1 MGRLEPRWR
10 LGKSI
15 YEHPSKVT
23 AMKIHEKLKK
33 LGDHLEGGLIGR
45 RDHARMLLLAAV
57 AGENAILFGPPGT
70 AKSLLARRLKDCF
83 ADDVRYFE
91 CLLTKFSM
99 PEEVFGPVSLK
110 GLEQDIFR
118 RVYDRYMPGAGVAFI
133 DETFKANSAILNSML
148 TILNEREFDTGNERI
163 QVPLRCVVGASNE
176 MPKEAELE
184 ALYDRFIIRMRVDR
198 LQDEQLALY
207 LTSTAEYVP
216 PMTEIRL
223 TRADLDEVAKAAKT
237 LPVEAPVIELLT
249 ELREWCQGKGIKV
262 SDRRLG
268 KIKRLLQ
275 VAAATSGRGSTG
287 LSDAWV
293 VRHCAWDDFTTD
305 HAENLA
311 DWLDSR
317 IDKQQQNL
325 SGLRALVDAEK
336 KAYVAKAKVQKK
348 TATGQLIYLS
358 ANGMETVEA
367 SAEGYAYSAK
377 DDNNGLL
384 YSADE
389 IKEKLWKNHQNS
401 NDHRGAK
408 QIVVKNSWV
417 NLDSHFDSVYG
428 PNKVKCQRK
437 PKFED
442 GVYTVEQREKF
453 KESAALV
460 LAQLKSK
467 NAEISQQVETLALSL
482 DASPW
487 APKEYQESHLAGL
500 RANLLELEKFQHALQ
515 GVISGYDK
523 LLTTSDPEKL
533 TDPKA

>member
-1 MGRLEPRWR
+1 
-10 LGKSI
+10 
-15 YEHPSKVT
+15 
-23 AMKIHEKLKK
+23 MKIHEKLKK
-33 LGDHLEGGLIGR
+33 LGAHLESGLIGR

-83 ADDVRYFE
+83 TDEVRYFE

-148 TILNEREFDTGNERI
+148 TILNEREFDTGNERVK
-163 QVPLRCVVGASNE
+163 VPLRCVVGASNE

-198 LQDEQLALY
+198 LQDEEQLAQF
-207 LTSTAEYVP
+207 LTSNSEYEAP
-216 PMTEIRL
+216 GSELRL
-223 TRADLDEVAKAAKT
+223 TKADLEEVAKSAKA
-237 LPVEAPVIELLT
+237 LPVEEPVVGLLV
-249 ELREWCQGKGIKV
+249 ELREWCHGKGIKI

-268 KIKRLLQ
+268 KIKRTLQ
-275 VAAATSGRGSTG
+275 VAAVTSGRESAS
-287 LSDAWV
+287 LSDAWL

-305 HAENLA
+305 QAEKLA
-311 DWLDSR
+311 EWLDSR
-317 IDKQQQNL
+317 IDKQQHNL
-325 SGLRALVDAEK
+325 SGLRALVDVEK
-336 KAYVAKAKVQKK
+336 KSYAAKAKIHKK
-348 TATGQLIYLS
+348 DKQGNLLYFDS
-358 ANGMETVEA
+358 RGVETLKEGVD
-367 SAEGYAYSAK
+367 GYAYDST
-377 DDNNGLL
+377 DDNGGQL
-384 YSADE
+384 YTAAE
-389 IKEKLWKNHQNS
+389 IKQKIRAAHQSNGDNIWINS
-401 NDHRGAK
+401 RWTQVEDYFKTNYAK
-408 QIVVKNSWV
+408 SKIKI
-417 NLDSHFDSVYG
+417 SHA
-428 PNKVKCQRK
+428 
-437 PKFED
+437 PKIED
-442 GVYTVEQREKF
+442 GIYTVDQREKF
-453 KESAALV
+453 KSSAAEVLV
-460 LAQLKSK
+460 KLQAKG
-467 NAEISQQVETLALSL
+467 AEISAQITQLAGSL

-500 RANLLELEKFQHALQ
+500 RANLQELEKFQHALQ

>member
-1 MGRLEPRWR
+1 
-10 LGKSI
+10 
-15 YEHPSKVT
+15 
-23 AMKIHEKLKK
+23 MKLNEKLKK
-33 LGDHLEGGLIGR
+33 LSVHLESGLVGR

-216 PMTEIRL
+216 PTTDIRL
-223 TRADLDEVAKAAKT
+223 TKADLDEVAKAAKT

-249 ELREWCQGKGIKV
+249 ELREWCQGKGIKI

-275 VAAATSGRGSTG
+275 VAAATSGRDSTG
-287 LSDAWV
+287 LADAWV

-305 HAENLA
+305 HAEKLA

-317 IDKQQQNL
+317 IDKQQHNL

-336 KAYVAKAKVQKK
+336 KAYAAKAKTQKK
-348 TATGQLIYLS
+348 DAEGRLIYLS
-358 ANGMETVEA
+358 ANGMETLEA
-367 SAEGYAYSAK
+367 SIEGYAYSAK

-389 IKEKLWKNHQNS
+389 IKDKLWKNYPN
-401 NDHRGAK
+401 NTDYRGTK
-408 QIVVKNSWV
+408 QINVKNSWV
-417 NLDSHFDSVYG
+417 FLDTHFDSAFL
-428 PNKVKCQRK
+428 PNKIKRQHK
-437 PKFED
+437 PKFDD
-442 GVYTVEQREKF
+442 GIYTVEQREKF
-453 KESAALV
+453 KVSAAAV
-460 LAQLKSK
+460 LSQLKDKST
-467 NAEISQQVETLALSL
+467 EISQQADTLALSM

-500 RANLLELEKFQHALQ
+500 KANLQELEKLQNALQ

-523 LLTTSDPEKL
+523 LLTTSDPDKL
-533 TDPKA
+533 TDPNA

>member
-1 MGRLEPRWR
+1 
-10 LGKSI
+10 
-15 YEHPSKVT
+15 
-23 AMKIHEKLKK
+23 MKINEKLKK
-33 LGDHLEGGLIGR
+33 LSTHLESGLIGR

-83 ADDVRYFE
+83 ADEVRYFE

-118 RVYDRYMPGAGVAFI
+118 RVYDRYMPGAGIAFI

-207 LTSTAEYVP
+207 LSGTAEYVAP
-216 PMTEIRL
+216 TQVLRL
-223 TRADLDEVAKAAKT
+223 TKDDLDEIAKAAKS

-249 ELREWCQGKGIKV
+249 ELREWCQGKGIKI

-268 KIKRLLQ
+268 KIKRLMQ
-275 VAAATSGRGSTG
+275 VAAATSGRESTG

-305 HAENLA
+305 HAEKLA
-311 DWLDSR
+311 DWLDGR
-317 IDKQQQNL
+317 IDKQQHNL
-325 SGLRALVDAEK
+325 SNLRALVDAENR
-336 KAYVAKAKVQKK
+336 AYREKAKIQIKDSKGNLLYVDTSGRDTTK
-348 TATGQLIYLS
+348 
-358 ANGMETVEA
+358 
-367 SAEGYAYSAK
+367 AEFEGFEYCAG
-377 DDNNGLL
+377 DDNNGML
-384 YSADE
+384 YSEKE
-389 IKEKLWKNHQNS
+389 IKDKLKANYRHDQSDDAIYVGNTWFQLGEYFKKNY
-401 NDHRGAK
+401 AVKK
-408 QIVVKNSWV
+408 QKVKNE
-417 NLDSHFDSVYG
+417 
-428 PNKVKCQRK
+428 
-437 PKFED
+437 PKLKD
-442 GVYTVEQREKF
+442 GVYTVEQRERF
-453 KESAALV
+453 KDSSADV
-460 LAQLKSK
+460 LAQLKTRGS
-467 NAEISQQVETLALSL
+467 EISSQIDKLANTL
-482 DASPW
+482 DGSPW

-500 RANLLELEKFQHALQ
+500 KTNLQELEKLQHALQ

-533 TDPKA
+533 TDPQA

>member
-1 MGRLEPRWR
+1 
-10 LGKSI
+10 
-15 YEHPSKVT
+15 
-23 AMKIHEKLKK
+23 MKLNEKLKK
-33 LGDHLEGGLIGR
+33 LSAHLEGGLIGR

-83 ADDVRYFE
+83 ADDIKYFE

-163 QVPLRCVVGASNE
+163 KVPLRCVVGASNE

-198 LQDEQLALY
+198 LQDEGQLALFLQNATEY
-207 LTSTAEYVP
+207 EAPTAEL
-216 PMTEIRL
+216 RL
-223 TRADLDEVAKAAKT
+223 TKADLESVVKAAKI
-237 LPVEAPVIELLT
+237 LPVEAPVIDLLV
-249 ELREWCQGKGIKV
+249 ELREWCQGKGIKL

-275 VAAATSGRGSTG
+275 VAAYTSDRASAG

-293 VRHCAWDDFTTD
+293 VRHCAWDDFITNQ
-305 HAENLA
+305 AEKLA
-311 DWLDSR
+311 EWLDSR
-317 IDKQQQNL
+317 IDKQQHNL

-336 KAYVAKAKVQKK
+336 KAYAAKAKIQKK
-348 TATGQLIYLS
+348 DASGRLVYLAKDGLETA
-358 ANGMETVEA
+358 EA
-367 SAEGYAYSAK
+367 SSEGYAYSDK

-384 YSADE
+384 YSANQ
-389 IKEKLWKNHQNS
+389 IKDKLWNNY
-401 NDHRGAK
+401 NNNTNYNTK
-408 QIVVKNSWV
+408 QILVNNSWV

-428 PNKVKCQRK
+428 SNKTKRQHK
-437 PKFED
+437 PKLED
-442 GVYTVEQREKF
+442 GIYTVEQREKF
-453 KESAALV
+453 KASASAV
-460 LAQLKSK
+460 LSQLKGKSD
-467 NAEISQQVETLALSL
+467 EISHQVETLALSL

-487 APKEYQESHLAGL
+487 APKGYQESHLAGL
-500 RANLLELEKFQHALQ
+500 KGNLEELEKFQQTLQ
-515 GVISGYDK
+515 GVIAGYDK

-533 TDPKA
+533 TDPQA

>member
-1 MGRLEPRWR
+1 
-10 LGKSI
+10 
-15 YEHPSKVT
+15 
-23 AMKIHEKLKK
+23 MKLNEKLKK
-33 LGDHLEGGLIGR
+33 LSAHLEGGLIGR

-83 ADDVRYFE
+83 ADDIKYFE

-163 QVPLRCVVGASNE
+163 KVPLRCVVGASNE

-198 LQDEQLALY
+198 LQDEGQLALFLQDTTEY
-207 LTSTAEYVP
+207 EAPTAGL
-216 PMTEIRL
+216 RL
-223 TRADLDEVAKAAKT
+223 TKADLEAVARAAKA
-237 LPVEAPVIELLT
+237 LPVEEPVIDLLV
-249 ELREWCQGKGIKV
+249 ELREWCHGKGIKI

-275 VAAATSGRGSTG
+275 VAAYTSDRASAG

-305 HAENLA
+305 QAEKLA
-311 DWLDSR
+311 EWLDSR
-317 IDKQQQNL
+317 IDKQQHNL
-325 SGLRALVDAEK
+325 AGLRALVDAEE
-336 KAYVAKAKVQKK
+336 KAYAAKAKIQKK
-348 TATGQLIYLS
+348 DAKGNPVYLDD
-358 ANGMETVEA
+358 NGIETTKDG
-367 SAEGYAYSAK
+367 AEGYAFNAQ
-377 DDNNGLL
+377 DDNNGDLYTAAQIKQKLL
-384 YSADE
+384 SVHRSSGSTIYVHGGWVEVDDYFRANYS
-389 IKEKLWKNHQNS
+389 NNS
-401 NDHRGAK
+401 K
-408 QIVVKNSWV
+408 KSK
-417 NLDSHFDSVYG
+417 F
-428 PNKVKCQRK
+428 K
-437 PKFED
+437 PKHED
-442 GVYTVEQREKF
+442 GIYTVEQREKF
-453 KESAALV
+453 KASASEV
-460 LAQLKSK
+460 LSKLKGKSD
-467 NAEISQQVETLALSL
+467 EISHQVETLALSM

-487 APKEYQESHLAGL
+487 APKEYQESHLIGL
-500 RANLLELEKFQHALQ
+500 KGNLEELEKFQQTLQ
-515 GVISGYDK
+515 GVIAGYDK

-533 TDPKA
+533 TDPQA

>member
-1 MGRLEPRWR
+1 
-10 LGKSI
+10 
-15 YEHPSKVT
+15 
-23 AMKIHEKLKK
+23 MKLNEKLKK
-33 LGDHLEGGLIGR
+33 LSAHLEGGLIGR

-83 ADDVRYFE
+83 ADDIKYFE

-99 PEEVFGPVSLK
+99 PEEVFGPVSLQ

-163 QVPLRCVVGASNE
+163 KVPLRCVVGASNE

-198 LQDEQLALY
+198 LQDEGQLALFLQDTTEY
-207 LTSTAEYVP
+207 EAPTAGL
-216 PMTEIRL
+216 RL
-223 TRADLDEVAKAAKT
+223 TKADLEAVARAAKA
-237 LPVEAPVIELLT
+237 LPVEEPVIDLLV
-249 ELREWCQGKGIKV
+249 ELREWCQGKGIKL

-275 VAAATSGRGSTG
+275 VAAYTSDRASAG

-293 VRHCAWDDFTTD
+293 VRHCAWDDFTTNQ
-305 HAENLA
+305 AEKLA
-311 DWLDSR
+311 EWLDSR
-317 IDKQQQNL
+317 IDKQQHNL
-325 SGLRALVDAEK
+325 AGLRALVDAEE
-336 KAYVAKAKVQKK
+336 KAYAAKAKIQKK
-348 TATGQLIYLS
+348 DAKGNLVYLA
-358 ANGMETVEA
+358 ANGMESTKGTVK
-367 SAEGYAYSAK
+367 GYAYTSS

-384 YSADE
+384 YSKDE
-389 IKEKLWKNHQNS
+389 VCSKLLQQYQHQ
-401 NDHRGAK
+401 DHYRSGK
-408 QIVVKNSWV
+408 QICVNNNWV
-417 NLDSHFDSVYG
+417 ELNQHFESVYG
-428 PNKVKCQRK
+428 GKETTRQLK

-442 GVYTVEQREKF
+442 GIYTVEQREKF
-453 KESAALV
+453 KASASEV
-460 LAQLKSK
+460 LSKIKGKS
-467 NAEISQQVETLALSL
+467 AEISHQVETLTLSM

-500 RANLLELEKFQHALQ
+500 KGNLEELEKFQQTLQ
-515 GVISGYDK
+515 GVIAGYDK

-533 TDPKA
+533 TDPQA

>member
-1 MGRLEPRWR
+1 
-10 LGKSI
+10 
-15 YEHPSKVT
+15 
-23 AMKIHEKLKK
+23 MKLNEKLKK
-33 LGDHLEGGLIGR
+33 LSVHLESGLIGR

-216 PMTEIRL
+216 PTTEIRL
-223 TRADLDEVAKAAKT
+223 TKADLDEIAKVAKA
-237 LPVEAPVIELLT
+237 LPVEAAVIELLT
-249 ELREWCQGKGIKV
+249 ELREWCQGKGIKI

-275 VAAATSGRGSTG
+275 VAAATSGRESTG
-287 LSDAWV
+287 LSDAWA

-305 HAENLA
+305 HAEKLA

-317 IDKQQQNL
+317 IDKQQHNL
-325 SGLRALVDAEK
+325 SNLRALVDAEK
-336 KAYVAKAKVQKK
+336 KAYTAKAKIQKK
-348 TATGQLIYLS
+348 DNQGNPVYLDS
-358 ANGMETVEA
+358 NGVETTKTE
-367 SAEGYAYSAK
+367 SEGYAYSPK
-377 DDNNGLL
+377 DDNDGEL
-384 YSADE
+384 YSEAE
-389 IKEKLWKNHQNS
+389 IKAKLWKNYQNQTDYRS
-401 NDHRGAK
+401 LK
-408 QIVVKNSWV
+408 QIFVANNWVVLDEYFKSNYSKNKIKKP
-417 NLDSHFDSVYG
+417 Y
-428 PNKVKCQRK
+428 K
-437 PKFED
+437 PKLED
-442 GVYTVEQREKF
+442 GIYTVAQKEKF
-453 KESAALV
+453 KSSAARV
-460 LAQLKSK
+460 LAQLQAKG
-467 NAEISQQVETLALSL
+467 AEISNQIAKLSAGL

-500 RANLLELEKFQHALQ
+500 TGNLQELEKLQAALQ
-515 GVISGYDK
+515 GAISGYDK
-523 LLTTSDPEKL
+523 LLITSDTDKL

>member
-1 MGRLEPRWR
+1 
-10 LGKSI
+10 
-15 YEHPSKVT
+15 
-23 AMKIHEKLKK
+23 MKLNEKLKK
-33 LGDHLEGGLIGR
+33 LGEHLEGGLVGR

-57 AGENAILFGPPGT
+57 AGENALLFGPPGT

-83 ADDVRYFE
+83 ADEVRYFE

-207 LTSTAEYVP
+207 LSSTAEYVAP
-216 PMTEIRL
+216 TPELRL
-223 TRADLDEVAKAAKT
+223 TKTDLDEIAKAAKS
-237 LPVEAPVIELLT
+237 LPVEAPAIELLT
-249 ELREWCQGKGIKV
+249 ELREWCQGKGIRI

-275 VAAATSGRGSTG
+275 VAAATSGRESTG

-305 HAENLA
+305 HAEKLA
-311 DWLDSR
+311 EWLDSR
-317 IDKQQQNL
+317 IDKQQHNL
-325 SGLRALVDAEK
+325 SNLRALVDAEK
-336 KAYVAKAKVQKK
+336 RAYEGKAKIHLKDNKGNLLYVDSSGRDTTK
-348 TATGQLIYLS
+348 
-358 ANGMETVEA
+358 
-367 SAEGYAYSAK
+367 AEFEGFEYSAG
-377 DDNNGLL
+377 DDNNGRL
-384 YSADE
+384 YSEKE
-389 IKEKLWKNHQNS
+389 IKDKLKALLA
-401 NDHRGAK
+401 HRYGHHGDN
-408 QIVVKNSWV
+408 ILVNNSWV
-417 NLDSHFDSVYG
+417 DLNEYFKTNYAKKKQ
-428 PNKVKCQRK
+428 KVKNTAKLQ
-437 PKFED
+437 D
-442 GVYTVEQREKF
+442 GVYTFTQRERF
-453 KESAALV
+453 KSGSADL
-460 LAQLKSK
+460 LAQLKAKAS
-467 NAEISQQVETLALSL
+467 EISSQINKLANSL

-500 RANLLELEKFQHALQ
+500 KGNLQELEKFQHALQ

-523 LLTTSDPEKL
+523 FLTTSDPEKL